1 MAEVD
6 PRSQA
11 WLRLQLLREV
21 LPIFIHAL
29 TRTSQTDDKTLVIG
43 MLNACRTE
51 LEGINAPMVP
61 GDPNQHTMQ
70 HTLKCSEIVH
80 ETLSLLESLLEGD
93 IFEANT
99 LLHQVSPL

>member
-1 MAEVD
+1 MTEGD

-29 TRTSQTDDKTLVIG
+29 TKTSQTDDKILVIG
-43 MLNACRTE
+43 MLNACRTQ
-51 LEGINAPMVP
+51 LEGINFPIVP
-61 GDPNQHTMQ
+61 RDLNQHTLQ
-70 HTLKCSEIVH
+70 HALKCSEILH
-80 ETLSLLESLLEGD
+80 KTLGLLEGLLEGD
-93 IFEANT
+93 IFEGNI